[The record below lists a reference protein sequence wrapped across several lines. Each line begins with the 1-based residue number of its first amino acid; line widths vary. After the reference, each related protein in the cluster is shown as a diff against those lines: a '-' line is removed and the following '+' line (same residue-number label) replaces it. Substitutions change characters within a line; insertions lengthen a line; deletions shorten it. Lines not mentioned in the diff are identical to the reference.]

1 MNEKEMLMAYR
12 RERKRIQTELSRMR
26 KLGYVSNIALPPIV
40 KKNND
45 NGMLE
50 TYYKAVKS
58 ITNKE
63 IRMRSIK
70 STKPGEYI
78 SYEENKLRKS
88 RRKADKKALYDLYEA
103 NWFNM
108 IHHYPKISEP
118 FLTNFTARMISQIG
132 RENFYDGV
140 NQAMKDGYTL
150 TYRTAYDLESLADFA
165 NGLYNYFNIDKT
177 DLNDVIDLISQED
190 IYSELY
196 L

>member
-1 MNEKEMLMAYR
+1 MNEQEMLKAYR

-26 KLGYVSNIALPPIV
+26 KMGYVANIALPQV
-40 KKNND
+40 VKNND

-50 TYYKAVKS
+50 TYYNAVKS
-58 ITNKE
+58 LTNRE
-63 IRMRSIK
+63 IRVRSVK
-70 STKPGEYI
+70 SVKPGEYI
-78 SYEENKLRKS
+78 SYEENKLRNS
-88 RRKADKKALYDLYEA
+88 RRKVDKKALYDLYEA

-108 IHHYPKISEP
+108 INHYPTIAEP
-118 FLTNFTARMISQIG
+118 FLTNFTTRMISQIG

-150 TYRTAYDLESLADFA
+150 TYRTAYNLESLADFA

-196 L
+196 S